1 MVSGLH
7 SYIFPELRGFRWDR
21 CNSFLLSCRCRE
33 GFLGDYCQYRN
44 PCESNTCKNG
54 GTCEAASLIGKPTC
68 KCAPG
73 FTGEE
78 CQYSESHLC
87 YVSQPCQNGGTCHP
101 HGQDTYEC
109 VCLPGFTGGFLH
121 LCLQA
126 PSFGNSF
133 TLECSGAV
141 VICSQIF

>member
-1 MVSGLH
+1 M
-7 SYIFPELRGFRWDR
+7 
-21 CNSFLLSCRCRE
+21 CCKSFLLCCRCRE

-54 GTCEAASLIGKPTC
+54 GTCETMPLIGKPTC

-87 YVSQPCQNGGTCHP
+87 YVSQPCLNGGTCYP
-101 HGQDTYEC
+101 LGQETYEC
-109 VCLPGFTGGFLH
+109 VCPPGYTGGVLRFAPPDSF
-121 LCLQA
+121 LQA
-126 PSFGNSF
+126 FTSSQHVLGQSEYTVKFTSSSTGNEKKS
-133 TLECSGAV
+133 E
-141 VICSQIF
+141 